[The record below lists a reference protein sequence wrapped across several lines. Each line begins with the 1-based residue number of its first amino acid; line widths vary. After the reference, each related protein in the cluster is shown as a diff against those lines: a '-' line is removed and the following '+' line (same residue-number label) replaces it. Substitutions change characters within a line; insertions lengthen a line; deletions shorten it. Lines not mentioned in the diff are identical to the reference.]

1 MKNLKIVPVL
11 LSLALGATAALGMG
25 GGAPSDVDLFKGT
38 GTTMKPTQT
47 ITSLVKVTKVNENVY
62 PKVSPKGEVV
72 FQSISPDKEKK
83 TDEQGNLIN
92 PGSFNLYITN
102 GYSFRTVT
110 NDQKNNENPSF
121 INDSKI
127 IFNSDRLG
135 GEKIW
140 ICEAS
145 GKGGII
151 QLTSGGLSDLMP
163 DVSPDG
169 RKVVYCSFAKPYTQP
184 LSLTDYGARWK
195 VFAAWG
201 EVPSIWM
208 VDIDGRNLTQ
218 FYEGIRP
225 VWSPDGKRI
234 AFYKPTGKNYQIWL
248 MDADGANQ
256 TQITNGEYNC
266 IEPSWTPDGRLVF
279 ASNQAGNYD
288 IWSVKPDGTELTQL
302 TVQDAYDGAP
312 ACSPDGKYVYFHSFL
327 GGQWNIWRMELAQ
340 PFIAAPPPAPAVE
353 PVSMSTP
360 EPETA
365 AEVEAAAPAPVK
377 PAAKPKPKTKP
388 KAR

>member
-1 MKNLKIVPVL
+1 MSKIKSLLAL
-11 LSLALGATAALGMG
+11 LSLIVCASAALAMG
-25 GGAPSDVDLFKGT
+25 SAPPSDVDIFKGT
-38 GTTMKPTQT
+38 GTVMKPTNT
-47 ITSLVKVTKVNENVY
+47 ITSLVKITKINQNVY
-62 PKVSPKGEVV
+62 PKVSQLGEVA
-72 FQSISPDKEKK
+72 FQSIAPDQSSK
-83 TDEQGNLIN
+83 DEQGNPVN
-92 PGSFNLYITN
+92 TGSFNLYISN

-110 NDQKNNENPSF
+110 NDKNNNENPSF
-121 INDSKI
+121 INASKI

-140 ICEAS
+140 ICDAS

-169 RKVVYCSFAKPYTQP
+169 RKVVYSSFSKPYTAP

-201 EVPSIWM
+201 ETPSIWM

-225 VWSPDGKRI
+225 TWSPDGKKI

-256 TQITNGEYNC
+256 TQITNGDYNS

-279 ASNQAGNYD
+279 CSNQAGNYD
-288 IWSVKPDGTELTQL
+288 IWSIKPDGTELTQL
-302 TVQDAYDGAP
+302 TVQDCYDGAP
-312 ACSPDGKYVYFHSFL
+312 ACSPDGKYIYFHSFL
-327 GGQWNIWRMELAQ
+327 GGSWNIWRMELAQ
-340 PFIAAPPPAPAVE
+340 PFINTAPV
-353 PVSMSTP
+353 VSTVNSSGVVTS
-360 EPETA
+360 ETA
-365 AEVEAAAPAPVK
+365 ATPEVAPLPEVAPAPVK
-377 PAAKPKPKTKP
+377 PAAKPKPKGKGH
-388 KAR
+388 

>member
-1 MKNLKIVPVL
+1 MKTAKCSLTAVIL
-11 LSLALGATAALGMG
+11 LSLAAASFAMG
-25 GGAPSDVDLFKGT
+25 SAPSDEDIFKGT
-38 GTTMKPTQT
+38 GTVMKPTQT
-47 ITSLVKVTKVNENVY
+47 ITSLVKITKDNQNVY
-62 PKVSPKGEVV
+62 PKVSTRGEVV
-72 FQSISPDKEKK
+72 FQSISPNKDKT
-83 TDEQGNLIN
+83 TDEQGNPIN

-110 NDQKNNENPSF
+110 SDKSNNENASF
-121 INDSKI
+121 VNDSRI

-140 ICEAS
+140 IGEAS

-169 RKVVYCSFAKPYTQP
+169 RKVVYSSFSKPYTLP

-195 VFAAWG
+195 IFAAWG
-201 EVPSIWM
+201 ETPSIWM

-218 FYEGIRP
+218 FYEGIKP

-256 TQITNGEYNC
+256 TQLTNGEYNC
-266 IEPSWTPDGRLVF
+266 IEPAWTPDGRLVF
-279 ASNQAGNYD
+279 GSNQAGNYD
-288 IWSVKPDGTELTQL
+288 IWSIKPDGTELTQL
-302 TVQDAYDGAP
+302 TIQDCYDGAP
-312 ACSPDGKYVYFHSFL
+312 SCSPDGKYIYFHSFL
-327 GGQWNIWRMELAQ
+327 GGSWNIWRMELAQ
-340 PFIAAPPPAPAVE
+340 PFTPIAPAATVVATPESVFTPAQPAPA
-353 PVSMSTP
+353 
-360 EPETA
+360 ETMP
-365 AEVEAAAPAPVK
+365 APAK
-377 PAAKPKPKTKP
+377 PGAKPGKP
-388 KAR
+388 